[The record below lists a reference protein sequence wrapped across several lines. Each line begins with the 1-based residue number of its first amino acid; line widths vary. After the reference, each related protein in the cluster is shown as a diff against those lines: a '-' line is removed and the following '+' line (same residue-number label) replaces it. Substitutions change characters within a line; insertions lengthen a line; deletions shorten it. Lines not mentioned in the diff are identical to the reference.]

1 MAADAMTPD
10 LELEVAAPVLGAD
23 TVVGSDRPGRRT
35 HGIKQAG
42 WYVLLSGLSLIV
54 LFPIWMTLVRA
65 LSTPI
70 AYIEAG
76 QPVTP
81 VEPQWDV
88 FQRAFTEGE
97 LAQKFGITIVVT
109 LIITAAQVGTSLLAA
124 YAFVFL
130 RFPLRGP
137 LFALFM
143 ATLML
148 PIEVTLLV
156 NAVTIRN
163 LGWLDSFQGL
173 TAPFLAAAFGTFL
186 LRQGFLG
193 IPLDLRDAAELDGL
207 GHLGF
212 LRRVAVP
219 VTRPIIA
226 SFTLVAFLAAWNQYT
241 WPRVAVTE
249 QDWETIQ
256 IALKGL
262 AARNIDQLNIGF
274 AAAIIAAVPIL
285 ILLLAFQKQIVR
297 GLTAGAVK
305 G

>member
-1 MAADAMTPD
+1 MAADALSPD
-10 LELEVAAPVLGAD
+10 LELEVAPAVLGGD

-42 WYVLLSGLSLIV
+42 WYGLLGGLSLIV

-70 AYIEAG
+70 AYIDAG

-88 FQRAFTEGE
+88 FSRAWTEGD
-97 LAQKFGITIVVT
+97 LAQKFAITIVVT
-109 LIITAAQVGTSLLAA
+109 LIITVAQVGTSLLAA

-193 IPLDLRDAAELDGL
+193 IPMDLRDAAELDGL

-212 LRRVAVP
+212 LRRVAIP

-241 WPRVAVTE
+241 WPRVAVTQ

-285 ILLLAFQKQIVR
+285 ILLLAFQKHIVR

>member
-1 MAADAMTPD
+1 MATDAGLVLD
-10 LELEVAAPVLGAD
+10 DGPVLGAD
-23 TVVGSDRPGRRT
+23 TVVGHDRPGHRARLA
-35 HGIKQAG
+35 KNAA
-42 WYVLLSGLSLIV
+42 WYVLLALLALVV

-65 LSTPI
+65 LSQPI

-76 QPVTP
+76 QPIRP
-81 VEPQWDV
+81 VQPEWDV
-88 FQRAFTEGE
+88 FSRAWDEGDLAGRFTVS
-97 LAQKFGITIVVT
+97 FVST
-109 LIITAAQVGTSLLAA
+109 LVITAAQVLTSLFAA

-130 RFPLRGP
+130 RFPFRR
-137 LFALFM
+137 ALFLLFM
-143 ATLML
+143 TTLML

-156 NAVTIRN
+156 NVVTIRN
-163 LGWLDSFQGL
+163 LDWLNSYQGL

-186 LRQGFLG
+186 IRQGFLG
-193 IPLDLRDAAELDGL
+193 IPKDLRDAAELDGL

-212 LRRVAVP
+212 LRNVAVP

-241 WPRVAVTE
+241 WPRAVVTE
-249 QDWETIQ
+249 GSWETIQ

-262 AARNIDQLNIGF
+262 AARNIQELNIGF

-285 ILLLAFQKQIVR
+285 ILLLVFQKHLIR

>member
-1 MAADAMTPD
+1 MAADALGPD
-10 LELEVAAPVLGAD
+10 LELEVAPAVLGGD

-42 WYVLLSGLSLIV
+42 WYGLLGGLSLIV

-70 AYIEAG
+70 AYIDAG

-88 FQRAFTEGE
+88 FSRAWTEGE
-97 LAQKFGITIVVT
+97 LAQKFAITIVVT
-109 LIITAAQVGTSLLAA
+109 LIITVAQVGTSLLAA

-193 IPLDLRDAAELDGL
+193 IPMDLRDAAELDGL

-212 LRRVAVP
+212 LRRVAIP

-241 WPRVAVTE
+241 WPRVAVTQ